1 MLWHWQFIFSLQFLS
16 VYWLSLYGLT
26 LTTGNTNGNIIS
38 LFYCHF
44 CFPHYRMR
52 NIDNENCRISFKSYE
67 NHQDKL
73 EYIKD
78 NVFYQFIPNSSAWK
92 VIIKNNTDEVVWLNW
107 EKAGFIVNGKASGV
121 SLFPFTTDK
130 VPTESI
136 QSNHGIN
143 RTITASNLITPKGI
157 NKIYN
162 KRNIRKGGRTSVTI
176 VLPITI
182 GNRPQ
187 FFHAFSFTV
196 TKAN

>member
-1 MLWHWQFIFSLQFLS
+1 MSHLIIL
-16 VYWLSLYGLT
+16 LSLLFPT
-26 LTTGNTNGNIIS
+26 LS
-38 LFYCHF
+38 HAQY
-44 CFPHYRMR
+44 
-52 NIDNENCRISFKSYE
+52 IDNENCRISFKSYE

>member
-1 MLWHWQFIFSLQFLS
+1 MTLT
-16 VYWLSLYGLT
+16 VYILIAIPICILAIPIWTYFDYRKYKREHHLIILLSLLFPT
-26 LTTGNTNGNIIS
+26 LS
-38 LFYCHF
+38 HAQY
-44 CFPHYRMR
+44 
-52 NIDNENCRISFKSYE
+52 IDNENCRISFKSYE

-78 NVFYQFIPNSSAWK
+78 NVFYQFIPNSSTWK

-107 EKAGFIVNGKASGV
+107 EKAGFIINGKASGV

>member
-1 MLWHWQFIFSLQFLS
+1 MTLT
-16 VYWLSLYGLT
+16 VYILIAIPICILAIHIWTYFDYRIYKREHHLIILLSLLFPT
-26 LTTGNTNGNIIS
+26 LS
-38 LFYCHF
+38 RAQY
-44 CFPHYRMR
+44 
-52 NIDNENCRISFKSYE
+52 IDNENCRISFKSYE

>member
-1 MLWHWQFIFSLQFLS
+1 MTLT
-16 VYWLSLYGLT
+16 VYILIAIPICILAIHIWTYFDYRIYKREHHLIILLSLLFPT
-26 LTTGNTNGNIIS
+26 LS
-38 LFYCHF
+38 HAQY
-44 CFPHYRMR
+44 
-52 NIDNENCRISFKSYE
+52 IDNENCRISFKSYE

>member
-1 MLWHWQFIFSLQFLS
+1 MTLT
-16 VYWLSLYGLT
+16 VYILIAIPICILAILIWTYFDYQKYKREHHLIILLSLLFPT
-26 LTTGNTNGNIIS
+26 LS
-38 LFYCHF
+38 HAQY
-44 CFPHYRMR
+44 
-52 NIDNENCRISFKSYE
+52 IDNENCRISFKSYE

>member
-1 MLWHWQFIFSLQFLS
+1 MTLT
-16 VYWLSLYGLT
+16 VYILIAIPICILAILIWTYFDYRKYKREHHLIILLSLLFPT
-26 LTTGNTNGNIIS
+26 LS
-38 LFYCHF
+38 HAQY
-44 CFPHYRMR
+44 
-52 NIDNENCRISFKSYE
+52 IDNENCRIS
-67 NHQDKL
+67 
-73 EYIKD
+73 
-78 NVFYQFIPNSSAWK
+78 WK

-196 TKAN
+196 TTAN

>member
-1 MLWHWQFIFSLQFLS
+1 M
-16 VYWLSLYGLT
+16 T
-26 LTTGNTNGNIIS
+26 LTVYILIAIPICILTILIWAYFDYQKYKREHHLIILLS
-38 LFYCHF
+38 FLFPTLSHAQY
-44 CFPHYRMR
+44 
-52 NIDNENCRISFKSYE
+52 IDNENCRISFKSYE

>member
-1 MLWHWQFIFSLQFLS
+1 MES
-16 VYWLSLYGLT
+16 
-26 LTTGNTNGNIIS
+26 N
-38 LFYCHF
+38 
-44 CFPHYRMR
+44 
-52 NIDNENCRISFKSYE
+52 
-67 NHQDKL
+67 
-73 EYIKD
+73 
-78 NVFYQFIPNSSAWK
+78 YQ
-92 VIIKNNTDEVVWLNW
+92 NNTDEVVWLNW

>member
-1 MLWHWQFIFSLQFLS
+1 MTLT
-16 VYWLSLYGLT
+16 VYILIAIPICILVILIWTYFDYRKYKREHHLIILLSLLFPT
-26 LTTGNTNGNIIS
+26 LS
-38 LFYCHF
+38 HAQY
-44 CFPHYRMR
+44 
-52 NIDNENCRISFKSYE
+52 IDNENCRISFKSYE

>member
-1 MLWHWQFIFSLQFLS
+1 MTLT
-16 VYWLSLYGLT
+16 VYILIAILAILIWTYFDYRKYKREHHLIILLSLLFPT
-26 LTTGNTNGNIIS
+26 LS
-38 LFYCHF
+38 HAQY
-44 CFPHYRMR
+44 
-52 NIDNENCRISFKSYE
+52 IDNENCRISFKSYE

>member
-1 MLWHWQFIFSLQFLS
+1 MTLT
-16 VYWLSLYGLT
+16 VYILIAIPICILAILIWTYFDYRKYKWEHHLIILLSLLFPT
-26 LTTGNTNGNIIS
+26 LS
-38 LFYCHF
+38 HAQY
-44 CFPHYRMR
+44 
-52 NIDNENCRISFKSYE
+52 IDNENCRISFKSYE

-196 TKAN
+196 TTAN

>member
-1 MLWHWQFIFSLQFLS
+1 MTLT
-16 VYWLSLYGLT
+16 VYILIAIPILIWTYFDYRKYKREHHLIILLSLLFPT
-26 LTTGNTNGNIIS
+26 LS
-38 LFYCHF
+38 HAQY
-44 CFPHYRMR
+44 
-52 NIDNENCRISFKSYE
+52 IDNENCRISFKSYE

>member
-1 MLWHWQFIFSLQFLS
+1 MTLTVYILIAIPICILAIFIWTYFDYRKYKREHHLIIL
-16 VYWLSLYGLT
+16 LSLLFPT
-26 LTTGNTNGNIIS
+26 LS
-38 LFYCHF
+38 HAQY
-44 CFPHYRMR
+44 
-52 NIDNENCRISFKSYE
+52 IDNENCRISFKSYE

>member
-1 MLWHWQFIFSLQFLS
+1 MTLT
-16 VYWLSLYGLT
+16 VYILIAIPICILAILIWTYFDYRKYKREHHLIILLSLLFPT
-26 LTTGNTNGNIIS
+26 LS
-38 LFYCHF
+38 HAQY
-44 CFPHYRMR
+44 
-52 NIDNENCRISFKSYE
+52 IDNENCRISFKSYE

-162 KRNIRKGGRTSVTI
+162 KSLEKTNKKGQMS
-176 VLPITI
+176 
-182 GNRPQ
+182 
-187 FFHAFSFTV
+187 S
-196 TKAN
+196 

>member
-1 MLWHWQFIFSLQFLS
+1 MTLTIYILIAIPICILTILIWAYFDYQKYKREHHLIIL
-16 VYWLSLYGLT
+16 LSLLFPT
-26 LTTGNTNGNIIS
+26 LS
-38 LFYCHF
+38 HAQY
-44 CFPHYRMR
+44 
-52 NIDNENCRISFKSYE
+52 IDNENCRISFKSYE

>member
-1 MLWHWQFIFSLQFLS
+1 MTLT
-16 VYWLSLYGLT
+16 VYILIAIPICILAILIWTYFDYRKYKREHHLIILLSLLFPT
-26 LTTGNTNGNIIS
+26 LS
-38 LFYCHF
+38 HAQY
-44 CFPHYRMR
+44 
-52 NIDNENCRISFKSYE
+52 IDNENCRISFKSYE

-121 SLFPFTTDK
+121 SLFPFT
-130 VPTESI
+130 
-136 QSNHGIN
+136 
-143 RTITASNLITPKGI
+143 PKGI